1 MTTGRYLS
9 PVLAWIAAVSTAVL
23 LTASPV
29 QAKDVLKLGFSI
41 SLTGVYSQAAVS
53 QINAYK
59 VWQEEVNE
67 QGGVYVES
75 LGKKLPV
82 EFVYYDDKSS
92 PQTAVKVYEKLI
104 TRDRVDLVLTPWGT
118 TIHFAVAPMAEK
130 YKMPMIG
137 TTAASVKLREIQSNY
152 FWFITAALPDR
163 QMRALSQLLKHL
175 GIKDVAVIYVQDL
188 FPRENLQF
196 LLPELEK
203 AGIETMLVKDYPI
216 GAKDLTN
223 LLTNVKSKDP
233 DALIALSYPADS
245 FLITGQIQGVQY
257 NPPFLFELVGPS
269 IAAFEQAFDKAS
281 EGIAT
286 MGHWSP
292 KGPWP
297 GAEEFEEDYVEMW
310 GSRPDYL
317 DSVLA
322 YMGCQIVKQ
331 AIEKAGT
338 LDPEKIR
345 DEIDQGEFTTIN
357 GPVAFSGTEN
367 KVTPSMILQYQE
379 GDLEIVWPESV
390 ATANPLYPK
399 PDWPKQQ

>member
-1 MTTGRYLS
+1 MTIRRNLS
-9 PVLAWIAAVSTAVL
+9 LVLAMSAAVVAIIAFS
-23 LTASPV
+23 ASPV

-59 VWQEEVNE
+59 VWQKKVNE
-67 QGGVYVES
+67 EGGVHVKS

-92 PQTAVKVYEKLI
+92 PQTAVKVYERLI
-104 TRDRVDLVLTPWGT
+104 TRDKVDLVLTPWGT
-118 TIHFAVAPMAEK
+118 TIHFAVAPLAQK
-130 YKMPMIG
+130 YKMPMVG
-137 TTAASVKLREIQSNY
+137 TTAASVKLREIESDY

-163 QMRALSQLLKHL
+163 QMKALAALLKHL
-175 GIKDVAVIYVQDL
+175 DVQDVAVIYVQDL
-188 FPRENLQF
+188 FPRENLRF
-196 LLPELEK
+196 LLPELE
-203 AGIETMLVKDYPI
+203 ALGIEAKLVKDYPM
-216 GAKDLTN
+216 GAKDLTG
-223 LLTNVKSKDP
+223 LLSDVKSKAP
-233 DALIALSYPADS
+233 GALISLSYPADS
-245 FLITGQIQGVQY
+245 FLITNQIQGVQY

-269 IAAFEQAFDKAS
+269 IAAFGQAFGAAS

-297 GAEEFEEDYVEMW
+297 GAKEFEAGYVDMW
-310 GSRPDYL
+310 ESRPDYL
-317 DSVLA
+317 DSALA

-331 AIEKAGT
+331 AIEKAGS
-338 LDPEKIR
+338 LDLEEIR
-345 DEIDQGEFTTIN
+345 KEIARGEFSTIN

-367 KVTPSMILQYQE
+367 RVTPSMILQYQK

-390 ATANPLYPK
+390 STAKPLYPK
-399 PDWPKQQ
+399 PDWPK